1 MPFEIVRNDITKMK
15 VDAIVNSANPHVF
28 IGDGVDGAIHAA
40 AGPKLFEARKIIGD
54 IPVGSAV
61 ATPAFKLN
69 AEYVIHTVGPIW
81 RGGTEHEIES
91 VKECYKNALK
101 VALEK
106 KCKSVAFPLIS
117 TGTYGFPKSEALQTA
132 ISVISE
138 FLLLHDMKVFL
149 VVYDRT
155 SYSLTEKLFTAVAE
169 YIDDNYIEEHPEYYQ
184 NRRRGQ
190 ELDVCEDEAFAPIIQ
205 ADEPYESKTLK
216 SERSLDDLMDELEES
231 FSQSLLRLID
241 EKDKTDVEIYKK
253 ANVDRKLFSKI
264 RSNKDYKPSKVTA
277 IAFALALGLNLDETK
292 DLIGR
297 AGFAL
302 THSTKFDFIIEDF
315 IEQEN
320 YNVFEINEV
329 LFAFDQVL
337 LGV

>member
-216 SERSLDDLMDELEES
+216 SERSLDDLMQQLEES
-231 FSQSLLRLID
+231 HSQSHLRLID

-302 THSTKFDFIIEDF
+302 THSTKFDIIIEYF

>member
-1 MPFEIVRNDITKMK
+1 MPFEIVRNDITKIK
-15 VDAIVNSANPHVF
+15 ADAVVNSANPHVF
-28 IGDGVDGAIHAA
+28 IGHGVDSAIHTA
-40 AGPKLFEARKIIGD
+40 AGTELFEARKAIGD

-61 ATPAFKLN
+61 ATPAFNLN
-69 AEYVIHTVGPIW
+69 AKYVIHTVGPIW
-81 RGGTEHEIES
+81 RGGTEHEIER

-106 KCKSVAFPLIS
+106 KCSSIAFPLIS
-117 TGTYGFPKSEALQTA
+117 TGTYGFPKPKALQIA

-138 FLLLHDMKVFL
+138 FMLLHDMKVFL

-155 SYSLTEKLFTAVAE
+155 SYSLSEKLFTAVTE
-169 YIDDNYIEEHPEYYQ
+169 FIDDNYIQEHLKYYQ
-184 NRRRGQ
+184 NHLRRQ
-190 ELDVCEDEAFAPIIQ
+190 ELNICEDEAFAPIIQ
-205 ADEPYESKTLK
+205 EDELYESKALK
-216 SERSLDDLMDELEES
+216 SERSLDDLMDELDES

-241 EKDKTDVEIYKK
+241 EKGKTDVETYKK

-264 RSNKDYKPSKVTA
+264 RSNKEYKPSKVTSLAFA
-277 IAFALALGLNLDETK
+277 IALELNLDETK

-302 THSTKFDFIIEDF
+302 THSTKFDVIIEYF
-315 IEQEN
+315 IKQEN
-320 YNVFEINEV
+320 YNVYEINEV

>member
-302 THSTKFDFIIEDF
+302 THSTKFDIIIEYF

-337 LGV
+337 LDV

>member
-15 VDAIVNSANPHVF
+15 VDAIVNSANPYVF

-40 AGPKLFEARKIIGD
+40 AGPKLFEARKTIGD

-61 ATPAFKLN
+61 ATPAFKLS

-91 VKECYKNALK
+91 VKECYKNALQ

-106 KCKSVAFPLIS
+106 ECNSVAFPLIS
-117 TGTYGFPKSEALQTA
+117 TGTYGFPKSEALQIA
-132 ISVISE
+132 ISAISE

-155 SYSLTEKLFTAVAE
+155 SYSLSEKLFTAVAE
-169 YIDDNYIEEHPEYYQ
+169 FIDDNYIEEHPEYYL
-184 NRRRGQ
+184 NRRRNR
-190 ELDVCEDEAFAPIIQ
+190 ELDICEDEAFAPIIQ
-205 ADEPYESKTLK
+205 SEEHCESKALK
-216 SERSLDDLMDELEES
+216 AARSLDDLMDELDES

-241 EKDKTDVEIYKK
+241 EKCKTDVEIYKK

-277 IAFALALGLNLDETK
+277 IAFAIALELNLDETK

-302 THSTKFDFIIEDF
+302 THSTKFDVIIEYF

-320 YNVFEINEV
+320 YNVFELNKV
-329 LFAFDQVL
+329 LFAFDQAL

>member
-106 KCKSVAFPLIS
+106 KCKSVAFPLTS

-302 THSTKFDFIIEDF
+302 THSTKFDIIIEYF

>member
-15 VDAIVNSANPHVF
+15 ADAIVNSANPHVF

-101 VALEK
+101 EALEK

-117 TGTYGFPKSEALQTA
+117 TGTYGFPKSEALQIA

-155 SYSLTEKLFTAVAE
+155 SYSLSEKLFMAVAE
-169 YIDDNYIEEHPEYYQ
+169 FIDDNYIEEHPEYYQ
-184 NRRRGQ
+184 NRRRRQ
-190 ELDVCEDEAFAPIIQ
+190 EFDVCEDEALAPIIQ
-205 ADEPYESKTLK
+205 ADELYESKTLK
-216 SERSLDDLMDELEES
+216 SERSLDDLMDELDES

-241 EKDKTDVEIYKK
+241 EKGKTDVEIYKK

-264 RSNKDYKPSKVTA
+264 RSNKNYKPSKVTA
-277 IAFALALGLNLDETK
+277 IAFALALELNLDETK

-302 THSTKFDFIIEDF
+302 THSTKFDVIIEYF

>member
-69 AEYVIHTVGPIW
+69 AEYVIHTVSPVW

-277 IAFALALGLNLDETK
+277 IAFALALELNLDETK

-302 THSTKFDFIIEDF
+302 THSTKFDIIIEYF

>member
-1 MPFEIVRNDITKMK
+1 
-15 VDAIVNSANPHVF
+15 
-28 IGDGVDGAIHAA
+28 
-40 AGPKLFEARKIIGD
+40 
-54 IPVGSAV
+54 
-61 ATPAFKLN
+61 
-69 AEYVIHTVGPIW
+69 
-81 RGGTEHEIES
+81 
-91 VKECYKNALK
+91 
-101 VALEK
+101 
-106 KCKSVAFPLIS
+106 
-117 TGTYGFPKSEALQTA
+117 
-132 ISVISE
+132 
-138 FLLLHDMKVFL
+138 MKVFL

-155 SYSLTEKLFTAVAE
+155 SYSLTEKLFTTVAE

-184 NRRRGQ
+184 NCRRGQ
-190 ELDVCEDEAFAPIIQ
+190 KLDVCEDEAFEPIIQ
-205 ADEPYESKTLK
+205 TDEPYESKTLK
-216 SERSLDDLMDELEES
+216 SERSLDDLMGELEES

-277 IAFALALGLNLDETK
+277 LAFAIALELNLDETK

-302 THSTKFDFIIEDF
+302 THSTKFDIIIEYF
-315 IEQEN
+315 IEKEN

-337 LGV
+337 LGI

>member
-302 THSTKFDFIIEDF
+302 THSTKFDIIIEYF